1 MQPFDPQ
8 PTTYMYRKCMT
19 TDYLALINRPMSL
32 AVLAD
37 DGDAFSHDQNQIQNS
52 DVTG

>member
-1 MQPFDPQ
+1 
-8 PTTYMYRKCMT
+8 MT

-37 DGDAFSHDQNQIQNS
+37 DGDAFSHDDLIQNS
-52 DVTG
+52 DVAG